1 MADNVLELD
10 YDDAVQPKTIKL
22 HGETFSARP
31 LNSAEFFRV
40 LEKSKRLQALSEGQ
54 ENAQKAQK
62 LQDEMLELIIP
73 TVTPAEDFTRLLQ
86 DWKREAGFSYSA
98 AMGKLLPFL
107 IPKSE

>member
-1 MADNVLELD
+1 MAEILTLD

-22 HGETFSARP
+22 HGKSFSARP

-73 TVTPAEDFTRLLQ
+73 TITPAEEFTSLLA
-86 DWKREAGFSYSA
+86 DWKKRAGFSYYA
-98 AMGKLLPFL
+98 AMGKLLQCL

>member
-10 YDDAVQPKTIKL
+10 YDDAVQPKTVKL
-22 HGETFSARP
+22 HGKTFSARP

-73 TVTPAEDFTRLLQ
+73 TITPGKEFTDLLK
-86 DWKREAGFSYSA
+86 DWKRKAGFSYYA
-98 AMGKLLPFL
+98 AMGKLLQFL
-107 IPKSE
+107 IPKQE